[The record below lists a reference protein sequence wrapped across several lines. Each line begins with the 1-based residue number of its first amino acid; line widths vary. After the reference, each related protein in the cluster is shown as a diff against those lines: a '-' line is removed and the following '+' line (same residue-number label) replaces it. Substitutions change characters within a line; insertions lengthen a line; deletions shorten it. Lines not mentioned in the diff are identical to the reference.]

1 MKRVL
6 FLLVVVA
13 LVRVGVG
20 QDREFG
26 FGWIPERF
34 EDMPDSIKVSSVDVA
49 PGCAN
54 CDSVDS
60 IDISHEMPPIGNQSS
75 QGSCAAWAMGYYHK
89 SHTEWLEDTTLDL
102 ADPHNQFSPAFIY
115 NQVNCGVDGG
125 SRFSHI
131 GQLIRLQ
138 GCADLVDCPYN
149 VRDYRSWPS
158 ESAYFN
164 ALPYRA
170 QRGYSISTADT
181 AGINMIKQR
190 LCNGQTTVL
199 GILCWSNF
207 ANINAYDTVYC
218 VSDVT
223 GSLLGGHGVCVT
235 GYNDNKMTN
244 DGPGAFRIANSWGTG
259 WGSRGYFWM
268 SYRAVMDTLT
278 SGQAGYYMTDR
289 IGYQP
294 KLIAR
299 LKVSHRSRC
308 KVGFA
313 LGAGRWSNPL
323 WHQDFRSWRGWRVP
337 LDSLPFPDQNIVLD
351 MTEAESLL
359 VTGRTDSAYV
369 LCRDDRRDSV
379 TGTIDFFQVE
389 HLDSGWILVSP
400 DPPVQI
406 PDYLTAAFAVVT
418 LNSGVASRDEGGRM
432 KHEWE
437 PATIV
442 RDVLTLLKGM
452 TRQNGDCP
460 SGGGPVPVLLLDLA
474 GREVMPLRPGQN
486 DIRHVAPG
494 VYFARTAERGRRSAV
509 SKVVIQR

>member
-6 FLLVVVA
+6 FLFVAVV
-13 LVRVGVG
+13 LVRVGIG
-20 QDREFG
+20 QGEEFG

-34 EDMPDSIKVSSVDVA
+34 EDMPDSVKVFSVDVA
-49 PGCAN
+49 PGCP
-54 CDSVDS
+54 CSDSVDS
-60 IDISHEMPPIGNQSS
+60 VDISHQMPPIGNQSS

-89 SHTEWLEDTTLDL
+89 THTEWLEDTSRNLT
-102 ADPHNQFSPAFIY
+102 DPQNQFSPAFIY

-125 SRFSHI
+125 SNFSHI
-131 GQLIRLQ
+131 GVLITQQ
-138 GCADLVDCPYN
+138 GCANLVDCPYR
-149 VRDYRSWPS
+149 VRDYQSWPS

-170 QRGYSISTADT
+170 KRSFSFSTADS
-181 AGINMIKQR
+181 AGINMVKQR

-235 GYNDNKMTN
+235 GYDDNKMTH

-278 SGQAGYYMTDR
+278 SGQVGCYMADR
-289 IGYQP
+289 IGYRP
-294 KLIAR
+294 SLVAR

-313 LGAGRWSNPL
+313 LGAGPWSNPL
-323 WHQDFRSWRGWRVP
+323 WHQEFRNWRGWRVP
-337 LDSLPFPDQNIVLD
+337 LDSLPFPDHNIVLD
-351 MTEAESLL
+351 MTSAEPFL
-359 VTGRTDSAYV
+359 VGGRTDSAYA

-389 HLDSGWILVSP
+389 HLDSGWVLVSH

-406 PDYLTAAFAVVT
+406 PDFLTAAFAVVT
-418 LNSGVASRDEGGRM
+418 LNSGVDSRAEGG
-432 KHEWE
+432 KVENGWD

-442 RDVLTLLKGM
+442 RGVLTLPPDM
-452 TRQNGDCP
+452 TRQDGNCP
-460 SGGGPVPVLLLDLA
+460 SGGGPVPALLLDLA
-474 GREVMPLRPGQN
+474 GRTVLQLRPGQN
-486 DIRHVAPG
+486 DIRHLASG
-494 VYFARTAERGRRSAV
+494 VYFVRPAGSGERTAAH
-509 SKVVIQR
+509 KIVIQN